1 MKITVTDL
9 QDAYP
14 IKKRRVREVV
24 KEILH
29 REKVDAELNIAF
41 VDRNE
46 ITKLNT
52 RFLGHKEPTDV
63 LSFLLDTN
71 AKRITGEV
79 VVCVSVAVEYATETD
94 TEVEGEI
101 MLYVVH
107 GVLHLLGYDDMDK
120 KNAGTMRRVE
130 RKILAGLGYNVAA
143 V

>member
-9 QDAYP
+9 QDTYP
-14 IKKRRVREVV
+14 IKKRRVWEVV

-120 KNAGTMRRVE
+120 KNAGTMHRVE
-130 RKILAGLGYNVAA
+130 KKILAGLGYNVAA